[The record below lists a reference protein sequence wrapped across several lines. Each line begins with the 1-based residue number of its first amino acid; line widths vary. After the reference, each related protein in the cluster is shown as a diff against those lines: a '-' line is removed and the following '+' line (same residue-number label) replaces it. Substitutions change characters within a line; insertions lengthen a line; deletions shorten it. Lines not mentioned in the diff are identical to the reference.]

1 MTKVKVDFNGIE
13 ALNSL
18 GVTDGRLQKLFA
30 TMLVT
35 ISDPYVP
42 FRDGYLKNSAKINKG
57 GREITYGEYGP
68 SNKYARRWWYEG
80 ADFNGAPIRGN
91 RWVTR
96 AWNDNKDAVVN
107 NLNARLRSGNL

>member
-1 MTKVKVDFNGIE
+1 MTKVHVNFDGISQ
-13 ALNSL
+13 LNRM
-18 GVTDGRLQKLFA
+18 GVTDGRLQKQFA

-57 GREITYGEYGP
+57 GTEITYGEFGP
-68 SNKYARRWWYEG
+68 SNKYARRWWYEN
-80 ADFNGAPIRGN
+80 ANFNGAPIRGN

-96 AWNDNKDAVVN
+96 AWSANKGAVIN
-107 NLNARLRSGNL
+107 NLNAKLRSGNL